1 MKDFLKPILP
11 HLLVVIAFL
20 GLTAIYFYPAFS
32 GYQMKQGDITR
43 FKGMAQEI
51 KEYRRAFGE
60 EPLWTNSMFGGMPAY
75 QISVKYPNDILGVI
89 DDVVSLGLPRPANY
103 VFLYLIGFYI
113 LMLSLRIRPGLA
125 FVASVAFALSS
136 YYFIILEAGH
146 NSKAHAIAY
155 MAPMLA
161 GIIWAYRGKYLLGG
175 IVTALFMALQLK
187 ANHVQI
193 TYYFGFLLIFFGIAK
208 LVEFARKGE
217 VGDFVKASAIVLA
230 AVIVGV
236 LANANVLLNTY
247 EYSKYTTRGKT
258 ELTIKSDGSS
268 NEDIATTGLDREY
281 VTQWSYGKG
290 ETLSLLIPN
299 ARGGASSLL
308 GSHPDA
314 IKKVDRRLQQNVAQS
329 NAYWG
334 DQPFTSGPVYVG
346 ALVVLFFL
354 LGLAFVKGPLKWAL
368 LITAVLTIALSWGK
382 NLMGLTNFFLDYIPG
397 YNKFRAVTII
407 LSITEL
413 VFPILG
419 FLFVKKLLE
428 TPEMI
433 VEEKKK
439 FFAIAGGLSLLVLIM
454 AITPRSFFDFMSEQ
468 EQISLQS
475 RMNDENA
482 TMIVEY
488 SEGLKTAREAIF
500 TADAWR
506 TFLFLI
512 IGSGLVWFYARKK
525 LQSKI
530 FIAAIGLLIIV
541 DLWSVDKRF
550 VNNEKD
556 RGRYI
561 QWEEKENNIAAF
573 SAEQADLDILES
585 ELELNPLVADAV
597 KKAAEDFK
605 TQSRSGAKR
614 KLSKD
619 AVNDVKFG
627 ALRFNTNYRVLP
639 LSGTF
644 QDFRTAYFHKSV
656 GGYHGAKLKRIQ
668 ELYDFHLGQE
678 IAALQTALQNDPTV
692 ESINSRLRNSD
703 IINMLNTRYIIY
715 NSQAPPLANTESLGS
730 AWIVNN
736 LIQVENADEEIVQL
750 GEIDVANE
758 AVVDKRFAEQI
769 EGFSPSPDS
778 EPAIAVEEHLP
789 NYIKYIFDSD
799 SDEAVIFSEIFYDAG
814 WKAYLDGE
822 LADHFRANYILRGMI
837 VPAGSHTIEFKYEP
851 QTFQT
856 ASIISTSAS
865 VILLLVI
872 AFGIFRLIQSIKAA
886 QPE

>member
-1 MKDFLKPILP
+1 MKEFLKPFLP

-43 FKGMAQEI
+43 FKGMSQEI
-51 KEYRRAFGE
+51 SEFRRTFGE

-75 QISVKYPNDILGVI
+75 QISVRYPNDILGYVDRVI
-89 DDVVSLGLPRPANY
+89 SLELPRPANY
-103 VFLYLIGFYI
+103 MFLYLIGFYI
-113 LMLSLRIRPGLA
+113 LMLSLKIRPGLA

-161 GIIWAYRGKYLLGG
+161 GIIWTYRGKYLLGG
-175 IVTALFMALQLK
+175 LATALFMALQLR

-193 TYYFGFLLIFFGIAK
+193 TYYFGFLLVFFGIAK
-208 LVEFARKGE
+208 LVEFARQGNL
-217 VGDFVKASAIVLA
+217 GDFVKSSAIILGAVL
-230 AVIVGV
+230 VGV
-236 LANANVLLNTY
+236 LANTNVLLNTY
-247 EYSKYTTRGKT
+247 EYSKYTTRGET
-258 ELTIKSDGSS
+258 ELTIKPDGSS

-314 IKKVDRRLQQNVAQS
+314 LKKVDRRLQQNVGQS

-346 ALVVLFFL
+346 ALIVLFFL
-354 LGLAFVKGPLKWAL
+354 LGLVFIEGPLKWAL
-368 LITAVLTIALSWGK
+368 LITALLTIALSWGK
-382 NLMGLTNFFLDYIPG
+382 NMMGLTNFFLDYIPG

-428 TPEMI
+428 APEI
-433 VEEKKK
+433 ITAERKK
-439 FFAIAGGLSLLVLIM
+439 FFAVAGGLSLLVLIM

-475 RMNDENA
+475 RMGEDNA
-482 TMIVEY
+482 TMIIEY
-488 SEGLKTAREAIF
+488 TEGLKTAREAIF

-512 IGSGLVWFYARKK
+512 LGSGLIWLFAKSK
-525 LQSKI
+525 LSDKI
-530 FIAAIGLLIIV
+530 FVGVIGLLVIV

-573 SAEQADLDILES
+573 SADQADMDIMES
-585 ELELNPLVADAV
+585 EIELNPQVADAV
-597 KKAAEDFK
+597 NQAAEEYK
-605 TQSRSGAKR
+605 QEARQGTKR
-614 KLSKD
+614 KVSPD
-619 AVNDVKFG
+619 AINDAKFG
-627 ALRFNTNYRVLP
+627 ALRFNSNYRVLP
-639 LSGTF
+639 LSGAF

-668 ELYDFHLGQE
+668 ELYDFHLGSE
-678 IAALQTALQNDPTV
+678 IAALQSALQNDPTV

-703 IINMLNTRYIIY
+703 MINMLNTKYIIY
-715 NSQAPPLANTESLGS
+715 NPQAPPLANTESLGS
-730 AWIVNN
+730 AWIADN
-736 LIQVENADEEIVQL
+736 LIKVENADEEIVQL
-750 GEIDVANE
+750 GEIDVADE
-758 AVVDKRFAEQI
+758 AVVDKRFSDQI
-769 EGFSPSPDS
+769 EGFSPSPGS
-778 EPAIAVEEHLP
+778 APAIAIEEHLP

-799 SDEAVIFSEIFYDAG
+799 SDEAVIFSEMFYDAG
-814 WKAYLDGE
+814 WQAYLDGE
-822 LADHFRANYILRGMI
+822 PVDHFRANYVLRGMI
-837 VPAGSHTIEFKYEP
+837 VPAGSHTIEFKFEP
-851 QTFQT
+851 RTIQI
-856 ASIISTSAS
+856 SSVISTGAS
-865 VILLLVI
+865 VIILLLMLY
-872 AFGIFRLIQSIKAA
+872 GIFKTYKRTRNK
-886 QPE
+886 

>member
-1 MKDFLKPILP
+1 MKEFLKPFLP

-43 FKGMAQEI
+43 FKGMSQEI
-51 KEYRRAFGE
+51 SEFRRTFGE

-75 QISVKYPNDILGVI
+75 QISVRYPNDILGYVDRVI
-89 DDVVSLGLPRPANY
+89 SLELPRPANY
-103 VFLYLIGFYI
+103 MFLYLIGFYI
-113 LMLSLRIRPGLA
+113 LMLSLKIRPGLA

-161 GIIWAYRGKYLLGG
+161 GIIWTYRGKYLLGG
-175 IVTALFMALQLK
+175 LATALFMALQLR

-193 TYYFGFLLIFFGIAK
+193 TYYFGFLLVFFGIAK
-208 LVEFARKGE
+208 LVEFARQGNL
-217 VGDFVKASAIVLA
+217 GDFVKSSAIILGAVL
-230 AVIVGV
+230 VGV
-236 LANANVLLNTY
+236 LANTNVLLNTY
-247 EYSKYTTRGKT
+247 EYSKYTTRGET
-258 ELTIKSDGSS
+258 ELTIKPDGSS

-314 IKKVDRRLQQNVAQS
+314 LKKVDRRLQQNVGQS

-346 ALVVLFFL
+346 ALIVLFFL
-354 LGLAFVKGPLKWAL
+354 LGLVFIEGPLKWAL
-368 LITAVLTIALSWGK
+368 LITALLTIALSWGK
-382 NLMGLTNFFLDYIPG
+382 NMMGLTNFFLDYIPG

-428 TPEMI
+428 APEI
-433 VEEKKK
+433 ITAERKK
-439 FFAIAGGLSLLVLIM
+439 FFAVAGGLSLLVLIM

-475 RMNDENA
+475 RMGEDNA
-482 TMIVEY
+482 TMIIEY
-488 SEGLKTAREAIF
+488 TEGLKTAREAIF

-512 IGSGLVWFYARKK
+512 LGSGLIWLFAKSK
-525 LQSKI
+525 LSDKI
-530 FIAAIGLLIIV
+530 FVGVIGLLVIV

-573 SAEQADLDILES
+573 SADQADMDIMES
-585 ELELNPLVADAV
+585 EIELNPQVADAV
-597 KKAAEDFK
+597 NQAAEEYK
-605 TQSRSGAKR
+605 QEARQGTKR
-614 KLSKD
+614 KVSPD
-619 AVNDVKFG
+619 AINDAKFG
-627 ALRFNTNYRVLP
+627 ALRFNSNYRVLP
-639 LSGTF
+639 LSGAF

-668 ELYDFHLGQE
+668 ELYDFHLGSE
-678 IAALQTALQNDPTV
+678 IAALQSALQNDPTV

-703 IINMLNTRYIIY
+703 MINMLNTKYIIY
-715 NSQAPPLANTESLGS
+715 NPQAPPLANTESLGS
-730 AWIVNN
+730 AWIADN
-736 LIQVENADEEIVQL
+736 LIKVENADEEIVQL
-750 GEIDVANE
+750 GEIDVADE
-758 AVVDKRFAEQI
+758 AVVDKRFSDQI
-769 EGFSPSPDS
+769 EGFSPSPGS
-778 EPAIAVEEHLP
+778 APAIAIEEHLP

-799 SDEAVIFSEIFYDAG
+799 SDEAVIFSEMFYDAG
-814 WKAYLDGE
+814 WQAYLDGE
-822 LADHFRANYILRGMI
+822 PVDHFRPDRI
-837 VPAGSHTIEFKYEP
+837 P
-851 QTFQT
+851 
-856 ASIISTSAS
+856 
-865 VILLLVI
+865 
-872 AFGIFRLIQSIKAA
+872 
-886 QPE
+886 